1 MFEPKVVS
9 HEGRKAG
16 KGHIP
21 TKLYEGYGLYPEVS
35 SNDQIFIL
43 ETSLSSVW
51 SEAWRGA
58 NLKEGRSGR
67 RLTGDGGWMRIN
79 VHGLESWFSGS

>member
-9 HEGRKAG
+9 REGRKAG
-16 KGHIP
+16 KGHTP
-21 TKLYEGYGLYPEVS
+21 TGLYEGFEVS
-35 SNDQIFIL
+35 SNDPICIL

-51 SEAWRGA
+51 SEAWRRA
-58 NLKEGRSGR
+58 NLKEGRSGKS
-67 RLTGDGGWMRIN
+67 LIGDRGWMRIN